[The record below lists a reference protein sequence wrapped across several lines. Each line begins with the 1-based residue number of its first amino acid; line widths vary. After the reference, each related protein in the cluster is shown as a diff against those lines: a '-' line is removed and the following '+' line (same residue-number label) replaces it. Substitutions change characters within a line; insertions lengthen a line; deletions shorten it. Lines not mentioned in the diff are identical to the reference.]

1 MRTMSNLRATA
12 LKRITCVCAV
22 VLIAGCVAMLS
33 AQAAPQESKSTQS
46 VPTQPPVF
54 RANSRLVVIDIVALD
69 SHGVPVPGLKVSNF
83 NIQEDGKAQRVVS
96 FEEHRPP
103 AGPAA
108 PAKHFHLPPHQYT
121 NVPEQESEGPL
132 TVLLFDTLNTPAQD
146 QQLARLHMLNFLKG
160 LPPGRRTAL
169 FALGTK
175 LRMIQTFTGDTDA
188 LIAAATNLLSSPSS
202 LLTTENDRQQR
213 EDNIAYRERMM
224 APSISGGA
232 DSGSRSSQSI
242 AAAGNP
248 VPSQKLREAFADQD
262 NSSAEKRIGATLQAF
277 AALAQM
283 LGGYGGRK
291 NLIWVSGGFPFSIGP
306 DPFAHSDHPH
316 VEHFELPVR
325 QITNL
330 LSMAQVAVY
339 PIDVGGVQ
347 SQGIA
352 LSSNGEGSLGV
363 DPSSGAPRMN
373 STMMRQLTESSDKHG
388 IMDDIADETGGK
400 AFYGNNDLRAAMERS
415 MEQGSMYYTLAY
427 SPENQNWNGKFRRI
441 QVKLDKAGYHLQ
453 YRRGYF
459 ALEEPE
465 HTTDDSN
472 AKLVGAL
479 RPDIPNAT
487 SLYLKAEILPPDAG
501 HAQVRIRCLIDP
513 VQLTF
518 TGTSTGGKHAVVDLL
533 TVVWDK
539 NGKDIGHSAQTLE
552 GNLSDAEYHKILHSG
567 LQVNEDIGVVNGEA
581 FRVRLGAVD
590 RASQRVGTL
599 DVTFEK

>member
-1 MRTMSNLRATA
+1 MRSMSTLRAA
-12 LKRITCVCAV
+12 VLKRITCICAV
-22 VLIAGCVAMLS
+22 ILVVGFVAMLF
-33 AQAAPQESKSTQS
+33 AQAAPQEAKSPQGAA
-46 VPTQPPVF
+46 TQPPVF
-54 RANSRLVVIDIVALD
+54 RANSRLVVVDIVALD
-69 SHGVPVPGLKVSNF
+69 SHGVPVPGLKAGDF
-83 NIQEDGKAQRVVS
+83 NLREDGKPQNVIS
-96 FEEHRPP
+96 FEEHRPGN
-103 AGPAA
+103 GPAA
-108 PAKHFHLPPHQYT
+108 PVKHFHLPPHQYT

-146 QQLARLHMLNFLKG
+146 QQLARVHMLNVLKG

-188 LIAAATNLLSSPSS
+188 LIAAASNLLSSPSS

-224 APSISGGA
+224 APSISGSAG
-232 DSGSRSSQSI
+232 SGSRSSQSM

-262 NSSAEKRIGATLQAF
+262 NSSAEKRVGATLQAF

-291 NLIWVSGGFPFSIGP
+291 NLIWISGGFPFSIGP
-306 DPFAHSDHPH
+306 DPFAHSDHAH

-330 LSMAQVAVY
+330 LSTAQVAVY

-347 SQGIA
+347 NQGIA

-363 DPSSGAPRMN
+363 DPTSGAPRMN
-373 STMMRQLTESSDKHG
+373 TTMMRQLTESSDKHG

-400 AFYGNNDLRAAMERS
+400 AFYGNNDLRAAMQRS

-427 SPENQNWNGKFRRI
+427 SPDNQNWNGKFRCI
-441 QVKLDKAGYHLQ
+441 EVKLDRRGYHLQ

-465 HTTDDSN
+465 HTTHDSN

-487 SLYLKAEILPPDAG
+487 SLYLKAEILPPDAE
-501 HAQVRIRCLIDP
+501 HPQMRVRCLIDP
-513 VQLTF
+513 VQVTF
-518 TGTSTGGKHAVVDLL
+518 ADTSNGGKHAIVDLL

-539 NGKDIGHSAQTLE
+539 NGKDIGHTAQTLE
-552 GNLSDAEYHKILHSG
+552 GNLSNAEYQKVLHSG
-567 LQVNEDIGVVNGEA
+567 LQVNEYVAVTGEA

-599 DVTFEK
+599 DVTFDK

>member
-1 MRTMSNLRATA
+1 MRLMNRVQPTA
-12 LKRITCVCAV
+12 LKRIARSCTLV
-22 VLIAGCVAMLS
+22 VVVGSIAMPFAEG
-33 AQAAPQESKSTQS
+33 APQDAKSSQGA
-46 VPTQPPVF
+46 PTQPPVF
-54 RANSRLVVIDIVALD
+54 RANSRLVVVDVVALD
-69 SHGVPVPGLKVSNF
+69 SRGVPVPGLKEGDFKV
-83 NIQEDGKAQRVVS
+83 QEDGKAQQVVS
-96 FEEHRPP
+96 FEEHRP
-103 AGPAA
+103 ADGPAA
-108 PAKHFHLPPHQYT
+108 PVRHFHLPPHQYT

-188 LIAAATNLLSSPSS
+188 LIAAASNLLSSPSS

-224 APSISGGA
+224 APSMSGGA
-232 DSGSRSSQSI
+232 GAGSRSSQSM

-262 NSSAEKRIGATLQAF
+262 NSSAEKRVGATLEAF
-277 AALAQM
+277 GALAQM
-283 LGGYGGRK
+283 LSGYGGRK

-306 DPFAHSDHPH
+306 DPFAHSDHAH

-325 QITNL
+325 EITNL
-330 LSMAQVAVY
+330 LSTAQVAVY
-339 PIDVGGVQ
+339 PIDVGGVEN
-347 SQGIA
+347 QGIA

-363 DPSSGAPRMN
+363 DATSGAPRMN
-373 STMMRQLTESSDKHG
+373 TTMMRQLTESSDKHG
-388 IMDDIADETGGK
+388 MMDEIADETGGK
-400 AFYGNNDLRAAMERS
+400 AFYGNNDLRAAMQRS
-415 MEQGSMYYTLAY
+415 MDQGSMYYTLAY
-427 SPENQNWNGKFRRI
+427 SPDSQNWNGKFRRI
-441 QVKLDKAGYHLQ
+441 EVKLNRGGYHLQ

-487 SLYLKAEILPPDAG
+487 SLYLKAEILPPDAE
-501 HAQVRIRCLIDP
+501 HPQVRVRCLIDP
-513 VQLTF
+513 VQVTF
-518 TGTSTGGKHAVVDLL
+518 SDTSTGGKHAIVDLL

-539 NGKDIGHSAQTLE
+539 NGKDIGHTAKTLE
-552 GNLSDAEYHKILHSG
+552 GNLSNAEYQKILHSG
-567 LQVNEDIGVVNGEA
+567 LQVNEDVAVNGEA

-599 DVTFEK
+599 DVTFDK

>member
-1 MRTMSNLRATA
+1 MRLMNRVQPTA
-12 LKRITCVCAV
+12 LKRIARSCTLV
-22 VLIAGCVAMLS
+22 VVVGSIAMPFAEG
-33 AQAAPQESKSTQS
+33 APQDAKSSQGA
-46 VPTQPPVF
+46 PTQPPVF
-54 RANSRLVVIDIVALD
+54 RANSRLVVVDVVALD
-69 SHGVPVPGLKVSNF
+69 SRGVPVPGLKEGDFKV
-83 NIQEDGKAQRVVS
+83 QEDGKAQQVVS
-96 FEEHRPP
+96 FEEHRP
-103 AGPAA
+103 ADGPAA
-108 PAKHFHLPPHQYT
+108 PVRHFHLPPHQYT

-188 LIAAATNLLSSPSS
+188 LIAAASNLLSSPSS

-224 APSISGGA
+224 APSMSGGA
-232 DSGSRSSQSI
+232 GSGSRSSQSM

-262 NSSAEKRIGATLQAF
+262 NSSAEKRVGATLEAF
-277 AALAQM
+277 GALAQM
-283 LGGYGGRK
+283 LSGYGGRK

-306 DPFAHSDHPH
+306 DPFAHSDHAH

-325 QITNL
+325 EITNL
-330 LSMAQVAVY
+330 LSTAQVAVY
-339 PIDVGGVQ
+339 PIDVGGVEN
-347 SQGIA
+347 QGIA

-363 DPSSGAPRMN
+363 DATSGAPRMN
-373 STMMRQLTESSDKHG
+373 TTMMRQLTESSDKHG
-388 IMDDIADETGGK
+388 MMDEIADETGGK
-400 AFYGNNDLRAAMERS
+400 AFYGNNDLRAAMQRS
-415 MEQGSMYYTLAY
+415 MDQGSMYYTLAY
-427 SPENQNWNGKFRRI
+427 SPDSQNWNGKFRRI
-441 QVKLDKAGYHLQ
+441 EVKLNRGGYHLQ

-487 SLYLKAEILPPDAG
+487 SLYLKAEILPPDAE
-501 HAQVRIRCLIDP
+501 HPQVRVRCLIDP
-513 VQLTF
+513 VQVTF
-518 TGTSTGGKHAVVDLL
+518 SDTSTGGKHAIVDLL

-539 NGKDIGHSAQTLE
+539 NGKDIGHTAKTLE
-552 GNLSDAEYHKILHSG
+552 GNLSNAEYQKILHSG
-567 LQVNEDIGVVNGEA
+567 LQVNEDVAVNGEA

-599 DVTFEK
+599 DVTFDK

>member
-1 MRTMSNLRATA
+1 MRTMSSVRTTA
-12 LKRITCVCAV
+12 SKRIIRICAA
-22 VLIAGCVAMLS
+22 VLAAGFVAMPS
-33 AQAAPQESKSTQS
+33 AQAAPQESNTTQGA
-46 VPTQPPVF
+46 PTPAPVF
-54 RANSRLVVIDIVALD
+54 RTNSRLVVVDVVALD
-69 SHGVPVPGLKVSNF
+69 SHGVPVPGLKEGDF
-83 NIQEDGKAQRVVS
+83 NVREDGKAQHVVS
-96 FEEHRPP
+96 FEEHRP
-103 AGPAA
+103 ANGPDA
-108 PAKHFHLPPHQYT
+108 PVRHFHLPPHQYT
-121 NVPEQESEGPL
+121 NVPEQEFAGPL

-160 LPPGRRTAL
+160 LPPGRRVAL

-188 LIAAATNLLSSPSS
+188 LIAAATNLISSPSS
-202 LLTTENDRQQR
+202 LLTRENDRQQR

-224 APSISGGA
+224 APSMSGGA
-232 DSGSRSSQSI
+232 GSGSRSSQSM

-248 VPSQKLREAFADQD
+248 IPSQKLREVFADQD
-262 NSSAEKRIGATLQAF
+262 NSSAEKRVGATLQAF

-306 DPFAHSDHPH
+306 DPFAHSDHAH
-316 VEHFELPVR
+316 IEHFELPIR
-325 QITNL
+325 EITNL
-330 LSMAQVAVY
+330 LSTAQVAVY

-347 SQGIA
+347 SQGIV

-363 DPSSGAPRMN
+363 DATSGTPRMN
-373 STMMRQLTESSDKHG
+373 TTMMRQLAESSDKHG
-388 IMDDIADETGGK
+388 IMNDIANETGGQ
-400 AFYGNNDLRAAMERS
+400 AFYGNNDLRAAMQHS

-427 SPENQNWNGKFRRI
+427 SPDNQNWNGKFRRI
-441 QVKLDKAGYHLQ
+441 EVNLSKGGYHLQ

-465 HTTDDSN
+465 HTTNDSS

-487 SLYLKAEILPPDAG
+487 SLYLKAEILPPDAE
-501 HAQVRIRCLIDP
+501 HPQVRVRCLIDP
-513 VQLTF
+513 VQVTF
-518 TGTSTGGKHAVVDLL
+518 ADTSTGGRHAIVDLL

-539 NGKDIGHSAQTLE
+539 NGKDIGHTAQTFE
-552 GNLSDAEYHKILHSG
+552 GNLNDAEYHKVLHSG
-567 LQVNEDIGVVNGEA
+567 LQVNEDLAVNGEP

-599 DVTFEK
+599 DVTFDK

>member
-1 MRTMSNLRATA
+1 MRLMNRVQPTA
-12 LKRITCVCAV
+12 LKRIARSCTLV
-22 VLIAGCVAMLS
+22 VVVGSIAMPFAEG
-33 AQAAPQESKSTQS
+33 APQDAKSSQGA
-46 VPTQPPVF
+46 PTQPPVF
-54 RANSRLVVIDIVALD
+54 RANSRLVVVDVVALD
-69 SHGVPVPGLKVSNF
+69 SRGVPVPGLKEGDFKV
-83 NIQEDGKAQRVVS
+83 QEDGKAQQVVS
-96 FEEHRPP
+96 FEEHRP
-103 AGPAA
+103 ADGPAA
-108 PAKHFHLPPHQYT
+108 PVRHFHLPPHQYT

-188 LIAAATNLLSSPSS
+188 LIAAASNLLSSPSS
-202 LLTTENDRQQR
+202 LLTPENDRQQR

-224 APSISGGA
+224 APSMSGGA
-232 DSGSRSSQSI
+232 GAGSRSSQSM

-262 NSSAEKRIGATLQAF
+262 NSSAEKRVGTTLEAF
-277 AALAQM
+277 GALAQM
-283 LGGYGGRK
+283 LSGYGGRK

-306 DPFAHSDHPH
+306 DPFAHSDHAH

-325 QITNL
+325 EITNL
-330 LSMAQVAVY
+330 LSTAQVAVY
-339 PIDVGGVQ
+339 PIDVGGVEN
-347 SQGIA
+347 QGIA

-363 DPSSGAPRMN
+363 DATSGAPRMN
-373 STMMRQLTESSDKHG
+373 TTMMRQLTESSDKHG
-388 IMDDIADETGGK
+388 MMDEIADETGGK
-400 AFYGNNDLRAAMERS
+400 AFYGNNDLRAAMQRS
-415 MEQGSMYYTLAY
+415 MDQGSMYYTLAY
-427 SPENQNWNGKFRRI
+427 SPDSQNWNGKFRRI
-441 QVKLDKAGYHLQ
+441 EVKLNTGGYHLQ

-487 SLYLKAEILPPDAG
+487 SLYLKAEILPPDAE
-501 HAQVRIRCLIDP
+501 HPQVRVRCLIDP
-513 VQLTF
+513 VQVTF
-518 TGTSTGGKHAVVDLL
+518 SDTSTGGKHAIVDLL

-539 NGKDIGHSAQTLE
+539 NGKDIGHTAQTLE
-552 GNLSDAEYHKILHSG
+552 GNLSNAEYQKILHSG
-567 LQVNEDIGVVNGEA
+567 LQVNEDVAVNGEA

-599 DVTFEK
+599 DITFDK

>member
-1 MRTMSNLRATA
+1 MRLMNRVQPTA
-12 LKRITCVCAV
+12 LKRIARSCTLV
-22 VLIAGCVAMLS
+22 VVVGSIAMPFAEG
-33 AQAAPQESKSTQS
+33 APQDAKSSQGA
-46 VPTQPPVF
+46 PTQPPVF
-54 RANSRLVVIDIVALD
+54 RANSRLVVVDVVALD
-69 SHGVPVPGLKVSNF
+69 SRGVPVPGLKEGDFKV
-83 NIQEDGKAQRVVS
+83 QEDGKAQQVVS
-96 FEEHRPP
+96 FEEHRP
-103 AGPAA
+103 ADGPAA
-108 PAKHFHLPPHQYT
+108 PVRHFHLPPHQYT

-188 LIAAATNLLSSPSS
+188 LIAAASNLLSSPSS

-224 APSISGGA
+224 APSMSGGA
-232 DSGSRSSQSI
+232 GAGSRSSQSM

-262 NSSAEKRIGATLQAF
+262 NSSAEKRVGATLEAF
-277 AALAQM
+277 GALAQM
-283 LGGYGGRK
+283 LSGYGGRK

-306 DPFAHSDHPH
+306 DPFAHSDHAH

-325 QITNL
+325 EITNL
-330 LSMAQVAVY
+330 LSTAQVAVY
-339 PIDVGGVQ
+339 PIDVGGVEN
-347 SQGIA
+347 QGIA

-363 DPSSGAPRMN
+363 DATSGAPRMN
-373 STMMRQLTESSDKHG
+373 TTMMRQLTESSDKHG
-388 IMDDIADETGGK
+388 MMDEIADETGGK
-400 AFYGNNDLRAAMERS
+400 AFYGNNDLRAAMQRS
-415 MEQGSMYYTLAY
+415 MDQGSMYYTLAY
-427 SPENQNWNGKFRRI
+427 SPDSQNWNGKFRRI
-441 QVKLDKAGYHLQ
+441 EVKLNRGGYHLQ

-487 SLYLKAEILPPDAG
+487 SLYLKAEILPPDAE
-501 HAQVRIRCLIDP
+501 HPQVRVRCLIDP
-513 VQLTF
+513 VQVTF
-518 TGTSTGGKHAVVDLL
+518 SDTSTGGKHAIVDLL

-539 NGKDIGHSAQTLE
+539 NGKDIGHTAQTLE
-552 GNLSDAEYHKILHSG
+552 GNLSNAEYQKILHSG
-567 LQVNEDIGVVNGEA
+567 LQVNEDVAVNGEA

-599 DVTFEK
+599 DITFDK

>member
-1 MRTMSNLRATA
+1 MRLMNRVQPTA
-12 LKRITCVCAV
+12 LKRIARSCTLV
-22 VLIAGCVAMLS
+22 VVVGSIAMPFAEG
-33 AQAAPQESKSTQS
+33 APQDAKSSQGA
-46 VPTQPPVF
+46 PTQPPVF
-54 RANSRLVVIDIVALD
+54 RANSRLVVVDVVALD
-69 SHGVPVPGLKVSNF
+69 SRGVPVPGLKEGDFKV
-83 NIQEDGKAQRVVS
+83 QEDGKAQQVVS
-96 FEEHRPP
+96 FEEHRP
-103 AGPAA
+103 ADGPAA
-108 PAKHFHLPPHQYT
+108 PVRHFHLPPHQYT

-188 LIAAATNLLSSPSS
+188 LIAAASNLLSSPSS
-202 LLTTENDRQQR
+202 LLTPENDRQQR

-224 APSISGGA
+224 APSMSGGA
-232 DSGSRSSQSI
+232 GAGSRSSQSM

-262 NSSAEKRIGATLQAF
+262 NSSAEKRVGATLEAF
-277 AALAQM
+277 GALAQM
-283 LGGYGGRK
+283 LSGYGGRK

-306 DPFAHSDHPH
+306 DPFAHSDHAH

-325 QITNL
+325 EITNL
-330 LSMAQVAVY
+330 LSTAQVAVY
-339 PIDVGGVQ
+339 PIDVGGVEN
-347 SQGIA
+347 QGIA

-363 DPSSGAPRMN
+363 DATSGAPRMN
-373 STMMRQLTESSDKHG
+373 TTMMRQLTESSDKHG
-388 IMDDIADETGGK
+388 MMDEIADETGGK
-400 AFYGNNDLRAAMERS
+400 AFYGNNDLRAAMQRS
-415 MEQGSMYYTLAY
+415 MDQGSMYYTLAY
-427 SPENQNWNGKFRRI
+427 SPDSQNWNGKFRRI
-441 QVKLDKAGYHLQ
+441 EVKLNRGGYHLQ

-487 SLYLKAEILPPDAG
+487 SLYLKAEILPPDAE
-501 HAQVRIRCLIDP
+501 HPQVRVRCLIDP
-513 VQLTF
+513 VQVTF
-518 TGTSTGGKHAVVDLL
+518 SDTSTGGKHAIVDLL

-539 NGKDIGHSAQTLE
+539 NGKDIGHTAQTLE
-552 GNLSDAEYHKILHSG
+552 GNLSNAEYQKILHSG
-567 LQVNEDIGVVNGEA
+567 LQVNEDVAVNGEA

-599 DVTFEK
+599 DVTFDK